1 MAVAAPARVKGTS
14 NPSHVRGLLPAPGIA
29 RKAAPAPNPP
39 AGRRHLRVVDD
50 KRVSVARRR
59 RHARA
64 LLIVVSVVMVGSLF
78 ALAAF
83 HAMLT
88 SNQASLDSLQ
98 RKVSDAQA
106 RFETLRLDV
115 AELEA
120 PSRIVREAQE
130 RLGMVPP
137 PGVTYL
143 APSEAVSAEVR
154 RAAAVDS
161 RAASSE
167 AGDRAA
173 WATVKPY
180 LSGRP

>member
-1 MAVAAPARVKGTS
+1 M
-14 NPSHVRGLLPAPGIA
+14 
-29 RKAAPAPNPP
+29 
-39 AGRRHLRVVDD
+39 
-50 KRVSVARRR
+50 
-59 RHARA
+59 RA
-64 LLIVVSVVMVGSLF
+64 LLVLVGVVMIISLF

-83 HAMLT
+83 HAMLA
-88 SNQASLDSLQ
+88 SSQADLDRLEQ
-98 RKVSDAQA
+98 RVSDAQA
-106 RFETLRLDV
+106 HYEQLRLDV

-143 APSEAVSAEVR
+143 TPSEAVSSEVGQ
-154 RAAAVDS
+154 AAVDPPPT
-161 RAASSE
+161 SSE
-167 AGDRAA
+167 AGEWAA

>member
-1 MAVAAPARVKGTS
+1 V
-14 NPSHVRGLLPAPGIA
+14 
-29 RKAAPAPNPP
+29 
-39 AGRRHLRVVDD
+39 
-50 KRVSVARRR
+50 
-59 RHARA
+59 RA
-64 LLIVVSVVMVGSLF
+64 LLVFGGLVLVASLF

-83 HAMLT
+83 HAMLAT
-88 SNQASLDSLQ
+88 GQAKIDHLET
-98 RKVSDAQA
+98 RVGDAQA
-106 RFETLRLDV
+106 QYERLRLQV

-120 PSRIVREAQE
+120 PERIVREAQE

-143 APSEAVSAEVR
+143 TPSQSVTDEVGRSSALD
-154 RAAAVDS
+154 AT
-161 RAASSE
+161 ASSVD

>member
-1 MAVAAPARVKGTS
+1 MSVAAPSRARRLAA
-14 NPSHVRGLLPAPGIA
+14 NAPA
-29 RKAAPAPNPP
+29 RKAAPVRVPP
-39 AGRRHLRVVDD
+39 ADRRHLRVVDE
-50 KRVSVARRR
+50 KRISMAKRRR
-59 RHARA
+59 RARA
-64 LLIVVSVVMVGSLF
+64 LLLLVGVVMVVSLF

-83 HAMLT
+83 HAMLA
-88 SNQASLDSLQ
+88 SGQADLDRLEA
-98 RKVSDAQA
+98 RVSDAQA
-106 RFETLRLDV
+106 QYEHLRLNV

-143 APSEAVSAEVR
+143 TPSEAVTAEVGQ
-154 RAAAVDS
+154 AAAGDPS
-161 RAASSE
+161 TTSDE

>member
-1 MAVAAPARVKGTS
+1 M
-14 NPSHVRGLLPAPGIA
+14 
-29 RKAAPAPNPP
+29 AAPAPARARRTAVSRGTPPTPVRKVAAPVRVPP
-39 AGRRHLRVVDD
+39 ADRRHLRVVSDA
-50 KRVSVARRR
+50 RVVAARRR
-59 RHARA
+59 RRLRGMLVLTGVIMA
-64 LLIVVSVVMVGSLF
+64 GSLF

-83 HAMLT
+83 HAMLA
-88 SNQASLDSLQ
+88 SGQADLDRIELQ
-98 RKVSDAQA
+98 VSDAQA
-106 RFETLRLDV
+106 RYEALRLQV

-143 APSEAVSAEVR
+143 TPSEASVDAVGQ
-154 RAAAVDS
+154 AAADDAS
-161 RAASSE
+161 ITSDEAA
-167 AGDRAA
+167 DRAA

>member
-1 MAVAAPARVKGTS
+1 MATVAPSRVRRSAAATARSAAPVRV
-14 NPSHVRGLLPAPGIA
+14 
-29 RKAAPAPNPP
+29 PP
-39 AGRRHLRVVDD
+39 ADRRRASAPPRRHLRVVDET
-50 KRVSVARRR
+50 RLSMAARRR
-59 RHARA
+59 RTRA
-64 LLIVVSVVMVGSLF
+64 VLLLVSVVVVLSLF

-83 HAMLT
+83 HAMLA
-88 SNQASLDSLQ
+88 SGQADLDRLEA
-98 RKVSDAQA
+98 KVSDAQA
-106 RFETLRLDV
+106 TYEHLRLDV

-143 APSEAVSAEVR
+143 TPSEAVSEEVGQG
-154 RAAAVDS
+154 AAVDPPS
-161 RAASSE
+161 TSDEAA
-167 AGDRAA
+167 DRAP